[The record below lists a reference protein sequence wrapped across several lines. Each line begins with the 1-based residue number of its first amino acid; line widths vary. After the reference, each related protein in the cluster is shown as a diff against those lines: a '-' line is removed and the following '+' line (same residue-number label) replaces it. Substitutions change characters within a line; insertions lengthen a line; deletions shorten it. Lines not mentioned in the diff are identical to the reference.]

1 MGAAFPSGPMPRI
14 TVMSPQSARWT
25 CRPYETAAA
34 GAVASALGLSGTAA
48 AILVRRGFDT
58 PEAARRF
65 LAAEDRH
72 DPFAFA
78 GMDAVCARVLGHVER
93 GSRIVVHGDYDVDG
107 VCSTALL
114 VRMLR
119 RLGADASWHLPS
131 RDDGYGLSLATV
143 ERLAARGTGLLLTAD
158 CGITAAEEVDA
169 ALARCMD
176 VVVTDHPRPA
186 GPRSPMSSTS

>member
-1 MGAAFPSGPMPRI
+1 MP
-14 TVMSPQSARWT
+14 PQSARWT

-93 GSRIVVHGDYDVDG
+93 GSRIPPQIAGLDPG
-107 VCSTALL
+107 
-114 VRMLR
+114 LR
-119 RLGADASWHLPS
+119 H
-131 RDDGYGLSLATV
+131 
-143 ERLAARGTGLLLTAD
+143 
-158 CGITAAEEVDA
+158 
-169 ALARCMD
+169 
-176 VVVTDHPRPA
+176 
-186 GPRSPMSSTS
+186 